1 MKPSYIFKY
10 SQTDFGEV
18 CTLIN
23 IINVF
28 DYMNDQEYVKK
39 LLPYLNEETWQEFLE
54 EKVKNRGYTMKAV
67 SQLIYQKCRYRVQ
80 KFTITDARSLMNVPT
95 IFMVAASGTHCIA
108 FYKQMIF
115 DALYEKTQ
123 KSTMKNIQYYPRLG
137 NKKKNPKKKDSL
149 FTKANKSPEI
159 YAIVYK
165 LIPNIRKTKS
175 GQMKATL

>member
-1 MKPSYIFKY
+1 
-10 SQTDFGEV
+10 
-18 CTLIN
+18 
-23 IINVF
+23 
-28 DYMNDQEYVKK
+28 
-39 LLPYLNEETWQEFLE
+39 
-54 EKVKNRGYTMKAV
+54 
-67 SQLIYQKCRYRVQ
+67 
-80 KFTITDARSLMNVPT
+80 MNVPT
-95 IFMVAASGTHCIA
+95 PFMVQSCGTHFIA
-108 FYKQMIF
+108 FYKEMIF

-159 YAIVYK
+159 DAIVYK